1 MAQLS
6 SETVG
11 LNLNPQVMQVPQLG
25 QLGMQLDE
33 YAQQKKA
40 QKQAAVQKLVGD
52 YDTSL
57 VHPKYQ
63 QDLNNKIK
71 NLYDLGYRA
80 ITSKDPELQAQFQQ
94 AKRDVSIYA
103 GHAKLAGDAFR
114 KQQLD
119 VSTNR
124 SNYNIDDASLK
135 KAFEEARTS
144 VTVDD
149 INSLDIANDVLVLPT
164 KVQTTGMGIYDL
176 AAKEASTF
184 KENFVST
191 KTGQITPI
199 SSSNKLSF
207 DEFTK
212 ARFGSWYRIAKGED
226 KERLM
231 RDYWLEEAAR
241 TGETWDERKEAAMRN
256 EMAQDPQGYE
266 QRAYQF
272 GLERF
277 KQEMVPYLTPERAPS
292 TGGSDLG
299 KNKFSNFAV
308 VSYPGIK
315 EFGNALSSGAD
326 EKVKNEIYKK
336 LGGVT
341 TEVIDGKKTVTFKK
355 SQPVFHAPLGDNKI
369 QVGNKLYSDV
379 VYDKLGNAIA
389 YVAYKIDP
397 KLLEQLNT
405 SNENTKQG
413 IVNAIVSE
421 NKVPEVIM
429 SSPSIDRE
437 FQNSFN
443 AEDWSVYESRVYAS
457 IGQ

>member
-1 MAQLS
+1 
-6 SETVG
+6 
-11 LNLNPQVMQVPQLG
+11 
-25 QLGMQLDE
+25 MQLDE

-63 QDLNNKIK
+63 QDLNKKIK
-71 NLYDLGYRA
+71 DLYDLGYRA
-80 ITSKDPELQAQFQQ
+80 ITSKDPDLQAQFQQ

-184 KENFVST
+184 KDNFVDPNSGAVRST
-191 KTGQITPI
+191 SANG
-199 SSSNKLSF
+199 KLSF
-207 DEFTK
+207 DKFSE
-212 ARFGSWYRIAKGED
+212 ARFNSWYQTSKGED

-231 RDYWLEEAAR
+231 RDYWLEKAAR

-256 EMAQDPQGYE
+256 EMAQDPQAYE
-266 QRAYQF
+266 QQAYQF

-277 KQEMVPYLTPERAPS
+277 KNEVLPYLTPERAPS
-292 TGGSDLG
+292 TGSDSG
-299 KNKFSNFAV
+299 KNKFSNF
-308 VSYPGIK
+308 GIVAYS
-315 EFGNALSSGAD
+315 GGSDLAGALPSGAD
-326 EKVKNEIYKK
+326 KKVKDEVSKK
-336 LGGVT
+336 VGN
-341 TEVIDGKKTVTFKK
+341 
-355 SQPVFHAPLGDNKI
+355 QPIFHGPLGDNKI

-379 VYDKLGNAIA
+379 IYNVNGQPIA
-389 YVAYKIDP
+389 YVAYKADP
-397 KLLEQLNT
+397 KLLEQLN
-405 SNENTKQG
+405 SDDPNTRQS
-413 IVNAIVSE
+413 AIAMITAE
-421 NKVPEVIM
+421 NKIPEVITAT
-429 SSPSIDRE
+429 PSINRE
-437 FQNSFN
+437 FENSFN
-443 AEDWSVYESRVYAS
+443 AEDWSVYSSRVKAY
-457 IGQ
+457 IK